1 MSALYLFV
9 RVIQKLHVA
18 LFPKSSLAVKTI
30 SYEPGTRNLSPEGL
44 LDAIDTAPS
53 ELSVAV
59 AVCQKIRISRSVALS
74 IEISLGQKVKTGG
87 SLSVMR
93 ITSLNIA

>member
-1 MSALYLFV
+1 MSAFYLLV
-9 RVIQKLHVA
+9 RVIRKLHLA
-18 LFPKSSLAVKTI
+18 SFPESSVAVKTI
-30 SYEPGTRNLSPEGL
+30 SYEPGTRNQSPEGL

-59 AVCQKIRISRSVALS
+59 ALCQTIRISFTVTLS
-74 IEISLGQKVKTGG
+74 FEISLGQKVKTGG
-87 SLSVMR
+87 SLSEMR